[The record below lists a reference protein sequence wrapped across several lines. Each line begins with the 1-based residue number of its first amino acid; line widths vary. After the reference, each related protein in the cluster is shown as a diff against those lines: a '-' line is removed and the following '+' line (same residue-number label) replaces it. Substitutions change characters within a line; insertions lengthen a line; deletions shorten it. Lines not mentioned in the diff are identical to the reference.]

1 METTTL
7 IIPGFRGSGPDHWQT
22 WMEPLVSGA
31 RRVEQIDWD
40 APMLMTWADA
50 VAVAIRGS
58 SRPVWLVAHSFG
70 CLAAIT
76 AAAGLSSRIAG
87 ALLVAP
93 ADPERFSL
101 LGSKEAGRDDD
112 LPSIAAHLPREALS
126 FPSLVVASANDPW
139 MSSAKVAEWARCWES
154 VVVDIGRAGHIN
166 TESGFGPWPEGLDL
180 LRMLQSTWLP
190 GSTASADRIR
200 QRPRRVAARDRIPTA
215 QPYPANKR

>member
-22 WMEPLVSGA
+22 WMEPRVSGA

-40 APMLMTWADA
+40 APMLMAWADA
-50 VAVAIRGS
+50 VAEAIRGS

-76 AAAGLSSRIAG
+76 AAAGLASRIAG

-93 ADPERFSL
+93 ADPDRFSL
-101 LGSKEAGRDDD
+101 LGSREAGRDDD

-139 MSSAKVAEWARCWES
+139 MSSVKVADWARCWES

-166 TESGFGPWPEGLDL
+166 TESGFGPWPEGLAL

-190 GSTASADRIR
+190 GSTALADRTR
-200 QRPRRVAARDRIPTA
+200 QRPRRGAARDRMPPT
-215 QPYPANKR
+215 QPCPADKR

>member
-22 WMEPLVSGA
+22 WMEPRVSGA
-31 RRVEQIDWD
+31 GRVEQIDWD

-50 VAVAIRGS
+50 VAVTIRGS

-76 AAAGLSSRIAG
+76 AAAGLASRIAG

-93 ADPERFSL
+93 ADPDRFSL
-101 LGSKEAGRDDD
+101 LGSREAGRDDD
-112 LPSIAAHLPREALS
+112 LPSIAAHLPRAALS

-166 TESGFGPWPEGLDL
+166 AESGFGPWQEGLDL
-180 LRMLQSTWLP
+180 LGMLQSTWLP
-190 GSTASADRIR
+190 GNRVSVDRTR
-200 QRPRRVAARDRIPTA
+200 QRLRRVAARDRMPPT
-215 QPYPANKR
+215 QPDPANRR